1 MKLKKRRTTKFS
13 GFILKS
19 LVVFGFLQIP
29 LNWIGAFIFL
39 CSSPPCEST
48 HKIVLAWIMLPVVV
62 PILMELPQIFFI
74 DTDGYIDPLYCLRFQ
89 TKVTT
94 FEELNKKA
102 LESVV
107 PKGYSLK
114 KRTKHAGFTSYF
126 FAPQYVFFE
135 GKKRFGSLL
144 LVDCTEIDENQIGE
158 ELTKATLKVF
168 ERFIDNHYEM
178 AFGDLRMTRT
188 YIDITVILC
197 FNSLSSR
204 VKGKIHGG
212 WQWLNAQASN
222 VVVVLDEQ
230 SVYLPISKRAGTSKK
245 YGKVVNRFIEDYSP
259 LLSFGYEP
267 DFIKLTGVLDHE
279 IEENERRGK

>member
-114 KRTKHAGFTSYF
+114 KRTKHEGFKSYF

-135 GKKRFGSLL
+135 GKK
-144 LVDCTEIDENQIGE
+144 
-158 ELTKATLKVF
+158 KVW
-168 ERFIDNHYEM
+168 I
-178 AFGDLRMTRT
+178 
-188 YIDITVILC
+188 
-197 FNSLSSR
+197 SS
-204 VKGKIHGG
+204 V
-212 WQWLNAQASN
+212 S
-222 VVVVLDEQ
+222 
-230 SVYLPISKRAGTSKK
+230 
-245 YGKVVNRFIEDYSP
+245 
-259 LLSFGYEP
+259 
-267 DFIKLTGVLDHE
+267 
-279 IEENERRGK
+279 